1 MSNDSQ
7 KVDTLIL
14 DAGPLITQPA
24 VRLQQ
29 LAFKFFTTP
38 GVYHELR
45 DENVRSELPL
55 WTDKL
60 KVRQP
65 RPSSIKAVSEFAKRT
80 GDYAVL
86 SMNDVHL
93 LALTYEL
100 ECELNAGDG
109 NLRKVPG
116 AQRNKDIHPEDK
128 KIISE
133 ETVKD
138 ASEEKR
144 ESKQEISVPSDSTM
158 ESIDK
163 VAKQNISDTKAKE
176 TEVNKKSE
184 QKSAAG
190 SRDDIAQSEET
201 EKPESEDEGWTIV
214 KTKKHA
220 YKKKPRKRGGRK
232 HKNSRD
238 MVIVDVPT
246 DSTSPLS
253 KPSHVVQ
260 AVEKTKKKNDE
271 NTDSATDTA
280 FLDKQENDGEWITP
294 ENLYETILKDNNEV
308 EETDSQEES
317 KVKVA
322 LATGDFAIQ
331 NVALQIGLNLF
342 DAMSGLRIKRV
353 RNYMYRCHACF
364 TMVPMPKDGTP
375 KHFCPNCGCATLM
388 RCPVSVDS
396 KTGEVKA
403 YLKKNFQ
410 WHTKG
415 NIYSL
420 ASPLSKNSQKRY
432 GRKGFQHRG
441 NENIEDVYLREDQK
455 EYQQAIKNAKWQR
468 RQMEKAMEN
477 FVGGGSADNIVSPFL
492 ADGDLRSVNI
502 SVGKG
507 RNANTPRRRRK

>member
-29 LAFKFFTTP
+29 LAFHFFTTP

-45 DENVRSELPL
+45 DENVRSKLPL

-65 RPSSIKAVSEFAKRT
+65 RPSSIKAVSDFAKLT

-100 ECELNAGDG
+100 ECDLNGGDG
-109 NLRKVPG
+109 NLRKSPG
-116 AQRNKDIHPEDK
+116 AQRNKDLQTEK
-128 KIISE
+128 EQLSKE
-133 ETVKD
+133 
-138 ASEEKR
+138 ASKPIV
-144 ESKQEISVPSDSTM
+144 S
-158 ESIDK
+158 
-163 VAKQNISDTKAKE
+163 
-176 TEVNKKSE
+176 
-184 QKSAAG
+184 
-190 SRDDIAQSEET
+190 
-201 EKPESEDEGWTIV
+201 EKPEGTVLETKTENVVEEDRTPNLVPKQVESEPKSKEEAGDVSTISQKKESEGQVEDDGWTTV
-214 KTKKHA
+214 KSKKHV
-220 YKKKPRKRGGRK
+220 YKKKQRKRGGRK
-232 HKNSRD
+232 HKASRD
-238 MVIVDVPT
+238 MLIIDVPNE
-246 DSTSPLS
+246 SNSPAS
-253 KPSHVVQ
+253 ASSHVVQ
-260 AVEKTKKKNDE
+260 AVERTEKKSDTEETSANQ
-271 NTDSATDTA
+271 TDSNIPGD
-280 FLDKQENDGEWITP
+280 DGEWITP
-294 ENLYETILKDNNEV
+294 ENLNETILKDNNEV
-308 EETDSQEES
+308 EDLGSAEES
-317 KVKVA
+317 KVKAA

-331 NVALQIGLNLF
+331 NVALQLGLNLF

-375 KHFCPNCGCATLM
+375 KHFCPNCGGATLM

-410 WHTKG
+410 WHTRG
-415 NIYSL
+415 NVYSL
-420 ASPLSKNSQKRY
+420 PSPLSKNSQKRY

-441 NENIEDVYLREDQK
+441 NENIEEIYLREDQK

-468 RQMEKAMEN
+468 KQMEKAMEN

-492 ADGDLRSVNI
+492 ADGDLRSVKVSI
-502 SVGKG
+502 GKG
-507 RNANTPRRRRK
+507 RNANTPRRRKR